1 MRDRAPDEWD
11 CVVFMAVAE
20 AGTRQKAVRLL
31 ADRYDEHITVEG
43 VRAILNKI
51 NKWLRRPALEE
62 GAGPRGKVKLT
73 PRGLRFLRFC
83 ERVRAIYLDERR
95 HFVESH
101 VPTLVCLP
109 HHATIVK
116 KLYVETLEEHPAG
129 EEKIHIEELQ
139 QSDRGNESFFDQA
152 LWPITTG
159 AYHIAIGPPPPEDF
173 QDELQSDALYHAR
186 LEVFVP
192 ADFPG
197 AAMSLEEFVRWPRMT
212 HLPPKD
218 SSARMLLEN
227 AIAEHGIADP
237 GEHRRVASETYEV
250 GSVIECVSLLHE
262 RGLPTPL
269 VLAPS
274 DVSLVFKPGMRF
286 GGTGAEHSRWVPLH
300 HEGTQFTLAV
310 HVTTANP
317 RPRYLRPLV
326 ALLQSICADEPRLA
340 GSGHDDHVEPARPVH
355 ALHSVEL
362 DVAGRR
368 RSGHHRQRP
377 GGVGQ
382 PA

>member
-1 MRDRAPDEWD
+1 MTSTKIRRINCWYLAAVGQVRDRAPDEWD

-20 AGTRQKAVRLL
+20 TGTRQKAVRLL

-43 VRAILNKI
+43 VRVILNKI
-51 NKWLRRPALEE
+51 NKWLHRPALEE
-62 GAGPRGKVKLT
+62 GVGPRGKVRLT

-83 ERVRAIYLDERR
+83 ERVRGIYLDERR
-95 HFVESH
+95 YFAESH

-109 HHATIVK
+109 HHAMIVK
-116 KLYVETLEEHPAG
+116 RLYVDTLEQEPVG
-129 EEKIHIEELQ
+129 EEKIHILELQ

-152 LWPITTG
+152 LWPLTTG
-159 AYHIAIGPPPPEDF
+159 AYHLAIGPAPPEEF
-173 QDELQSDALYHAR
+173 RDELQSDVLYDAR

-197 AAMSLEEFVRWPRMT
+197 DAMSLDEFVRWPRMS

-218 SSARMLLEN
+218 SGARMLLEN
-227 AIAEHGIADP
+227 AIATYGIDDP
-237 GEHRRVASETYEV
+237 GEHRRVASETYEI

-274 DVSLVFKPGMRF
+274 DVALVYKPGMRF
-286 GGTGAEHSRWVPLH
+286 GGAGVEHSRWVPLH
-300 HEGTQFTLAV
+300 HEGAPFRLDV

-326 ALLQSICADEPRLA
+326 ALLQKICGDEPGL
-340 GSGHDDHVEPARPVH
+340 SGP
-355 ALHSVEL
+355 L
-362 DVAGRR
+362 
-368 RSGHHRQRP
+368 
-377 GGVGQ
+377 
-382 PA
+382 